1 MGTETRIGIVAGLLI
16 VVIASVYFFYGN
28 GRRDD
33 DILVAT
39 GPKAADL
46 KIPASADPRP
56 SALKKPAISPSR
68 GTPSPSNPSVN
79 PFQPQ
84 RPTMPPS
91 NSGSLANSVSVPV
104 GPPADAAASGIDK
117 YRMAGP
123 TAPTNAGSTTPTL
136 LRTEASPLLVEATK
150 DNLTPIV
157 KQPEPKASTP
167 ANSPTKTALSDSPT
181 VRTRLEPDPIVQSP
195 VQTGWPRKHVA
206 AKGDTFANLA
216 KQYYGDSRKTTE
228 IVAANPKL
236 KGRRSLKAGEEV
248 VIPEPATSREEAKD
262 SMTPT
267 LVAEASGK
275 TYVVQEGDTFY
286 SIARAQLGDAKR
298 ANELLKLNKE
308 LVRGEARRLRPGMTI
323 KLP

>member
-16 VVIASVYFFYGN
+16 VVIASVYFFYGS

-56 SALKKPAISPSR
+56 SALKKPAISPSPS
-68 GTPSPSNPSVN
+68 TPSGN
-79 PFQPQ
+79 PFKPQ
-84 RPTMPPS
+84 RPIVPPAS
-91 NSGSLANSVSVPV
+91 SGSLANSVTTPV
-104 GPPADAAASGIDK
+104 GPPSDAGASGIDK
-117 YRMAGP
+117 YRIAGP
-123 TAPTNAGSTTPTL
+123 TAPANSGSTTTTL

-157 KQPEPKASTP
+157 KQPETKASP
-167 ANSPTKTALSDSPT
+167 PVNSPARTSLSDAPA
-181 VRTRLEPDPIVQSP
+181 VRTRLEPDPVVSPSLQS
-195 VQTGWPRKHVA
+195 GWPKNHIA
-206 AKGDTFANLA
+206 AKGDTLASLA
-216 KQYYGDSRKTTE
+216 KLYYGDAKKSAE

-248 VIPEPATSREEAKD
+248 VIPELAIRREESKD
-262 SMTPT
+262 SATPT
-267 LVAEASGK
+267 LVAESSGK

-298 ANELLKLNKE
+298 AGELLKLNKE
-308 LVRGEARRLRPGMTI
+308 LVRSDAKRLRPGMTI

>member
-56 SALKKPAISPSR
+56 SALKKPAVAPTRNSPS
-68 GTPSPSNPSVN
+68 PANPLVN

-84 RPTMPPS
+84 RPLVPPV
-91 NSGSLANSVSVPV
+91 NNGSLANSVSTPA
-104 GPPADAAASGIDK
+104 GPPADAGATGIDK
-117 YRMAGP
+117 YRMTGP
-123 TAPTNAGSTTPTL
+123 TTPTGPGAITPTL

-167 ANSPTKTALSDSPT
+167 TDSPAKT
-181 VRTRLEPDPIVQSP
+181 SLSVAPAMRTRLEPDPIVTPS
-195 VQTGWPRKHVA
+195 VQTGWPKKHVA
-206 AKGDTFANLA
+206 VKGDTFANLA
-216 KQYYGDSRKTTE
+216 KQYYGDAKKSAE

-236 KGRRSLKAGEEV
+236 KGRRILKAGEEV
-248 VIPEPATSREEAKD
+248 VIPELAAPREEAKD
-262 SMTPT
+262 STTPT
-267 LVAEASGK
+267 LVVEASGK

-286 SIARAQLGDAKR
+286 SIARSQLGDAKR
-298 ANELLKLNKE
+298 AGELLKLNKE

>member
-56 SALKKPAISPSR
+56 SALKKPAISPSPS
-68 GTPSPSNPSVN
+68 TPSGN

-84 RPTMPPS
+84 RPAVLPA
-91 NSGSLANSVSVPV
+91 NSGSLANSVTTPV
-104 GPPADAAASGIDK
+104 GPPADAGASGIDK
-117 YRMAGP
+117 YRLAGP
-123 TAPTNAGSTTPTL
+123 TAPTNPGSPTPTL
-136 LRTEASPLLVEATK
+136 LRTEASPLLIEATK
-150 DNLTPIV
+150 ENLTPIV
-157 KQPEPKASTP
+157 KQPEAKVSPP
-167 ANSPTKTALSDSPT
+167 VNSPAKTSLSDTPT
-181 VRTRLEPDPIVQSP
+181 IRTRLEPDPVVSSSL
-195 VQTGWPRKHVA
+195 QTGLPRKHVA
-206 AKGDTFANLA
+206 AKGDTFASLA
-216 KQYYGDSRKTTE
+216 KQYYGDTKKTAE
-228 IVAANPKL
+228 IMAANPAL
-236 KGRRSLKAGEEV
+236 KGRRSLKPGEEV
-248 VIPEPATSREEAKD
+248 VIPELAVRREEAKD
-262 SMTPT
+262 VAAST
-267 LVAEASGK
+267 LVAESSGK

-298 ANELLKLNKE
+298 AGELLKLNKE
-308 LVRGEARRLRPGMTI
+308 LVRGDAKRLRPGMTI